1 MFYFLFIIPVLGC
14 LKNYVKY
21 KQISL
26 LLFLRTPFI
35 YSILYTYYNYFKYK
49 NKISLTIIN
58 ERIFMFL
65 YKIVK
70 SLLVDNYHLKK
81 LKYIKKYDII
91 YNSNKC
97 LEKLDN

>member
-14 LKNYVKY
+14 LKNFVKY

-35 YSILYTYYNYFKYK
+35 YLILYTYYNYFKYK

-65 YKIVK
+65 YKIIR
-70 SLLVDNYHLKK
+70 SLLIDNYHLKK
-81 LKYIKKYDII
+81 KKYIKKYDII

-97 LEKLDN
+97 LEKLDD